1 MLTLE
6 LCDQRLAIDVFRVP
20 LLIALALSI
29 AFGGGIVS
37 TLYALNVTT
46 GFGAIRLGAWEA
58 FPNAQTAAADPY
70 ANPPR
75 AGAATFLWGSAE
87 GPPSGASVD
96 DAGGG
101 LAGGCSSPAGG
112 KPPLARLWTLYA
124 GNTGGQPF
132 AVNPA
137 LPAGLNSWTVVRET
151 DSSFTVTVSARAQ
164 PGNWLPLP
172 TGNVSFRLTLTL
184 LDTPTAGSSGLI
196 DLSMPKVS
204 LLGCGDA

>member
-1 MLTLE
+1 M
-6 LCDQRLAIDVFRVP
+6 FRVP

-70 ANPPR
+70 AKSHRAR
-75 AGAATFLWGSAE
+75 AGNLLYGNAE
-87 GPPSGASVD
+87 GLAFSASVD
-96 DAGGG
+96 DAGGR
-101 LAGGCSSPAGG
+101 LVSGCSYAVSGQTPH
-112 KPPLARLWTLYA
+112 ARLWTLYA